1 MSNAMFQA
9 ARFGAVGVTAT
20 VAHVLA
26 VMAMV
31 EIAAVP
37 GLSANLGGF
46 LVAILVIYAGNHKWT
61 FECEGMHA
69 RHFPRFVAAAALT
82 LAFGQMIVW
91 VVTERAGGDYRIAIA
106 VVALT
111 TPAFGFV
118 ACRDFVFAESD
129 EAVGKAHN

>member
-1 MSNAMFQA
+1 MFQA
-9 ARFGAVGVTAT
+9 ARFGAVGLTAT

-26 VMAMV
+26 VLAMV
-31 EIAAVP
+31 KFTAMP
-37 GLSANLGGF
+37 SLSANLGGL
-46 LVAILVIYAGNHKWT
+46 LVAILVTYAGNHKWT

-69 RHFPRFVAAAALT
+69 RYFPRFVAVAALA
-82 LAFGQMIVW
+82 LAFGQVIIW
-91 VVTERAGGDYRIAIA
+91 AVTERAGGDYRVAIA

-129 EAVGKAHN
+129 EVAGKARN